1 MKRIVAILCAALAG
15 CGTLQIG
22 TPDTTLERAVVRAD
36 PRINAGL
43 PVVVALRKVDETEIG
58 VLYSGVSLPPGPHR
72 LLVDCR
78 VGSTG
83 EIVRFALEVSLA
95 GGVGYRLVADLQ
107 PGLRTCDEVRLVR
120 RSAL

>member
-1 MKRIVAILCAALAG
+1 MKRIVTLLCVALAG
-15 CGTLQIG
+15 CGTLKVG
-22 TPDTTLERAVVRAD
+22 TEDSTLERAVVRAD

-43 PVVVALRKVDETEIG
+43 PVVVALRKVDETAIG
-58 VLYSGVSLPPGPHR
+58 VLYSGASVAAGPHR

-78 VGSTG
+78 VGTTG

-95 GGVGYRLVADLQ
+95 GGSAYRLVADLK

>member
-1 MKRIVAILCAALAG
+1 MRRGVAMLCAALAG
-15 CGTLQIG
+15 CATLTVG
-22 TPDTTLERAVVRAD
+22 PPDTTLERAVVRAD

-43 PVVVALRKVDETEIG
+43 PVVVALRKVDDTEVG
-58 VLYSGVSLPPGPHR
+58 VLYSGVTLPPGPHR
-72 LLVDCR
+72 LLIDCR

-95 GGVGYRLVADLQ
+95 GGAHYRLVADLQ

-120 RSAL
+120 RSAM